1 MYTSFSLVSH
11 IPMALD
17 ILARSLYEFI
27 IQCWLKTFDIILDTY
42 TLNLYTWKIFNV
54 ETAFEISWGKANCN
68 IRVVAIIY
76 KIWRNIHWIW
86 MITNF
91 QFIKTANRIQVL
103 DIISLKALYW
113 YYFRIRFFKN
123 AYLASNLV
131 PCATIVRLFS
141 RFTFSSHLQ
150 FSWV

>member
-1 MYTSFSLVSH
+1 MNLSYN
-11 IPMALD
+11 AD
-17 ILARSLYEFI
+17 
-27 IQCWLKTFDIILDTY
+27 LKTFDIILDTY

-76 KIWRNIHWIW
+76 KICCNIHWIW

-91 QFIKTANRIQVL
+91 QFIKTANTIHAL
-103 DIISLKALYW
+103 DIIILKAPYW
-113 YYFRIRFFKN
+113 YYFRICFFKRN

-131 PCATIVRLFS
+131 SCATIVRLLS